1 MMDTDYLEVT
11 VKNGNNKF
19 VVSTFQTCGVPVSMD
34 SKTMSQEKLILLTLI
49 SIKIAYIQKI

>member
-19 VVSTFQTCGVPVSMD
+19 VVSTFRFAVSMN
-34 SKTMSQEKLILLTLI
+34 SKTTLQEKLILLTLI